1 MLCAI
6 CNKRPAKRFCPAKG
20 EKICAICC
28 GTEREVTI
36 DCPSDCSYLISAR
49 RYENEHRKPITA
61 EQVPYRDVQ
70 VPSEFVRER
79 RDVVSGLGMTI
90 LKFAAENR
98 ALDDS
103 GARDA
108 LGALAETYRTL
119 STGILYEKAPDGL
132 VARGLYS
139 QLNQFLQDF
148 KKQESERTGFSGLK
162 DSQVFHLLIF
172 LLRVVALETHPRPR
186 SRAFLDFLR
195 AQFPR
200 AAEPEKEVSRIV
212 MP

>member
-1 MLCAI
+1 MICPI

-36 DCPSDCSYLISAR
+36 DCPPDCPYLISAR

-61 EQVPYRDVQ
+61 EQVPYREVQ
-70 VPSEFVRER
+70 FPADLVQER
-79 RDVVSGLGMTI
+79 SDVVSGMGLTI
-90 LKFAAENR
+90 LKFAAENK

-103 GARDA
+103 GAMEA

-119 STGILYEKAPDGL
+119 GTGIYYEKPPDAP
-132 VARGLYS
+132 VARALYAELS
-139 QLNQFLQDF
+139 QFLQDF
-148 KKQESERTGFSGLK
+148 KKQESERTGFSSLK
-162 DSQVFHLLIF
+162 DSQIFYLLIF
-172 LLRVVALETHPRPR
+172 LLRVARLETHPRPR

-200 AAEPEKEVSRIV
+200 TTETEKEVSRIV